1 MSYTDRFNVIA
12 KGIEDNVDNLV
23 KNVALA
29 IGSNV
34 IADTPILTGQARRNW
49 QTELN
54 QMPESV
60 LDMPESPSEGMDEAL
75 QILQQ
80 TVGQYKA
87 GDTVHITNNVPYIKE
102 LNSGSSQQ
110 APANFVETS
119 IMRATRLIRNV
130 KVVPQ

>member
-87 GDTVHITNNVPYIKE
+87 GDTVHITNNAPYIKE